1 MPDYQINFA
10 RDEVYECGATLVS
23 LLAFPEDDKDDGQ
36 RSELHA
42 SICALSLRVIF
53 ENFEGEAI
61 PQPMKPIH
69 ALREQKLIN
78 NDVKTL
84 NRRLRHRMVAA
95 RMAIPFLQE
104 VETGSTPSLPAGIQ
118 RLSINAMATLVL
130 KDAGQIDPENVE
142 TRVWRASLPVIH
154 LAAATQVLLNLVEKS
169 GVGSVSIGDLIWS
182 RPAIEYI
189 VREAER
195 YEALLAKSPRLTI
208 DPNKLVKLRLAS
220 D

>member
-1 MPDYQINFA
+1 MPGYQINFSGA
-10 RDEVYECGATLVS
+10 EIYECGAILIS
-23 LLAFPEDDKDDGQ
+23 LLAYPDDNKDDDQ
-36 RSELHA
+36 RSALYA
-42 SICALSLRVIF
+42 SLCALSLRAKF
-53 ENFEGEAI
+53 DNPEAELI

-69 ALREQKLIN
+69 AFRELKQIN
-78 NDVKTL
+78 RDLKTL
-84 NRRLRHRMVAA
+84 KRRLRDRMVAA

-104 VETGSTPSLPAGIQ
+104 AETGTPPPLPASVK
-118 RLSINAMATLVL
+118 RLSINQMAELVFE
-130 KDAGQIDPENVE
+130 DAGQKDPENVE
-142 TRVWRASLPVIH
+142 TRVWRVSLPVIH
-154 LAAATQVLLNLVEKS
+154 LAAATQVLLNLTEKS
-169 GVGSVSIGDLIWS
+169 GIGSLSLGDLIWS